1 MAEAEIWKTVPGC
14 GDYEVSNLGRVRHA
28 RTGCPKVPTKR
39 PAGLVINLYSNKK
52 TNVRNLRSIVAEAF
66 IGGRRPGEM
75 TVHKDGDRSNCAAS
89 NLAYAPLGLR
99 RPKYTPGKLTR
110 LQADE
115 IRKRARAGESVTSL
129 AREFGVSASLVSNIK
144 NLVKW
149 RP

>member
-1 MAEAEIWKTVPGC
+1 
-14 GDYEVSNLGRVRHA
+14 
-28 RTGCPKVPTKR
+28 
-39 PAGLVINLYSNKK
+39 VINLYSNKK

-66 IGGRRPGEM
+66 LRPRRPGEM
-75 TVHKDGDRSNCAAS
+75 TVHQDGDQLNCAAS

-99 RPKYTPGKLTR
+99 RPKYTPAKLTR

-129 AREFGVSASLVSNIK
+129 AREFGVSAPLVSNIK